1 MVSYIVL
8 LLFMMEFISYC
19 IKVLQKVFV
28 ENTVVPYHKYIYD
41 KVENHNTIKLFE
53 LCSRLKI
60 FLHS

>member
-1 MVSYIVL
+1 
-8 LLFMMEFISYC
+8 MMEFIFYC
-19 IKVLQKVFV
+19 IEVLQKVFV

-41 KVENHNTIKLFE
+41 KVENHNTIFE